1 MKTICRLP
9 DFQVP
14 NVSLYLFDDAKP
26 VSVEADRTVIGDPA
40 NPDLIVM
47 DCNTSNCV
55 LHEGVT
61 NPDDWFGWKYTYTN
75 ADGWVLNPGWV
86 DPRTQA

>member
-14 NVSLYLFDDAKP
+14 NVSIYLFADDKP
-26 VSVEADRTVIGDPA
+26 VSIEADRTVIGDPA
-40 NPDLIVM
+40 NPDLIIM

-55 LHEGVT
+55 LEEGVT
-61 NPDDWFGWKYTYTN
+61 NPDDWFGWKYTYTD

-86 DPRTQA
+86 DPRTQV